1 MDGPVGEGV
10 VVTRQAGFYTVQL
23 PSGRTVL
30 AVLRG
35 KVRKAGPVLT
45 GDRVRVR
52 LVEDGRG
59 VVEEVLPRTTELT
72 RPPVANVTRLVA
84 VVAAPEPDLLLL
96 DRLLVLGEAK
106 GLSCVVCINKM
117 DLAWPERVQAWRSLY
132 QQAGYPVACTSA
144 RTGQGLDELARL
156 LVGHVSTLSGPSG
169 VGKSSLINALCPDAG
184 LEVGELSPKAMRGR
198 HTTRVVRL
206 LPLPGGG
213 LLADTPGFS
222 RLDLEGIDSRQLYRL
237 MPDIR
242 REAAHCQFGE
252 KCLHRGEQGCALPEA
267 VREGRVA
274 ESRYRHYRKLLD
286 EVLEQEAKRYS

>member
-1 MDGPVGEGV
+1 MVI
-10 VVTRQAGFYTVQL
+10 TRQAGFYTVRL
-23 PSGRTVL
+23 PSGQTVL

-52 LVEDGRG
+52 IVGDGRG
-59 VVEEVLPRTTELT
+59 VVEEVLPRTTELV
-72 RPPVANVTRLVA
+72 RPPVANVSRLVA
-84 VVAAPEPDLLLL
+84 VMAAPDPDLLLL

-106 GLSCVVCINKM
+106 GLSCVVCINKI
-117 DLAWPERVQAWRSLY
+117 DLAPPDQVEAWRTLY
-132 QQAGYPVACTSA
+132 QRAGYPVACTSA
-144 RTGQGLDELARL
+144 RTGEGIDRLAEL

-169 VGKSSLINALCPDAG
+169 VGKSSLINALCPGAHV
-184 LEVGELSPKAMRGR
+184 EVGELSPKDMRGR
-198 HTTRVVRL
+198 HTTRVVQL

-222 RLDLEGIDSRQLYRL
+222 RLDLEGIDSRRLYRF

-242 REAAHCQFGE
+242 REAEHCQFGE
-252 KCLHRGEQGCALPEA
+252 KCLHRGERGCALPDA